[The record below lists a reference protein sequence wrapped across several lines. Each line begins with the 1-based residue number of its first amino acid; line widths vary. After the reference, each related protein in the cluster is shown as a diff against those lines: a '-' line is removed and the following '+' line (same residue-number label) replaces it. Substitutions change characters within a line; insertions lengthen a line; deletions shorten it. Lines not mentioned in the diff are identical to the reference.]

1 MRAIIQRVNNASVSV
16 DGNITGECKKGYL
29 VLLGIGKGDDEMTAR
44 KLCDKIV
51 KMRIFN
57 DENGKI
63 NLSLLQVGGEML
75 VVSQFTL
82 FANCSHG
89 NRPEFFASASPD
101 EANRLYEYFVSYART
116 LVPRVETGI
125 FGACMQVSLENDG
138 PFTLYLDTEMLK

>member
-1 MRAIIQRVNNASVSV
+1 MKAVLQRVTEASVRI
-16 DGNITGECKKGYL
+16 DGELVGSCGKGL
-29 VLLGIGKGDDEMTAR
+29 LILLGVAEGDTEHEAEMLAQ
-44 KLCDKIV
+44 KIV
-51 KMRIFN
+51 SLRIFS
-57 DENGKI
+57 DENGKM
-63 NLSLLQVGGEML
+63 NRSLRDVGGDVL

-82 FANCSHG
+82 YANCSHG

-138 PFTLYLDTEMLK
+138 PFTIYLDTEMLK